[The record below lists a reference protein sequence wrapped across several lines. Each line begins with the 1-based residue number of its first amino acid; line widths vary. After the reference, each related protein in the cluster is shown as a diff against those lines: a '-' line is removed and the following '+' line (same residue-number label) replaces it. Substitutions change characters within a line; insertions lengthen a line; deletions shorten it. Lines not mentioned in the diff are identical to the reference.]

1 MFSVQELVTAVEQR
15 LPIPIVVVDNGGYAE
30 ISAQQRPRGIEPIGR
45 RPRAPRTCRPR
56 PRDGRPGVAAED
68 PAAVAAHVRDGLTAD
83 RPTLIH
89 LGRNR

>member
-1 MFSVQELVTAVEQR
+1 MDLATPDFVALARAMGAHGVT
-15 LPIPIVVVDNGGYAE
+15 
-30 ISAQQRPRGIEPIGR
+30 
-45 RPRAPRTCRPR
+45 
-56 PRDGRPGVAAED
+56 AED